1 MRSGPR
7 AWEEGLTRATLNA
20 ADRGRVSSKPY
31 INTATVNLWK
41 KVFCSL
47 LHSVGF
53 CHGMTRP
60 VDISQSTVTA
70 SFADA
75 QRHG

>member
-31 INTATVNLWK
+31 INTADCK
-41 KVFCSL
+41 SL
-47 LHSVGF
+47 EKGF
-53 CHGMTRP
+53 LLNFIQCW
-60 VDISQSTVTA
+60 ILS
-70 SFADA
+70 
-75 QRHG
+75 RHDPGR

>member
-41 KVFCSL
+41 KVFCSML
-47 LHSVGF
+47 YSVGF
-53 CHGMTRP
+53 CHATLA
-60 VDISQSTVTA
+60 VDTSASGTA
-70 SFADA
+70 TTIAVPFVSD
-75 QRHG
+75 